1 MCLVDVSNSTNTREY
16 YGLSVKN
23 GDISIQQIR
32 LCENLADFFTK
43 SLSSKIFEQL
53 KQKYWSSS

>member
-23 GDISIQQIR
+23 DDISIQQIR
-32 LCENLADFFTK
+32 LCENLADFSQSHSQVEF
-43 SLSSKIFEQL
+43 LNN
-53 KQKYWSSS
+53 

>member
-23 GDISIQQIR
+23 DDISIQQIR

-43 SLSSKIFEQL
+43 SLASRIFEQL